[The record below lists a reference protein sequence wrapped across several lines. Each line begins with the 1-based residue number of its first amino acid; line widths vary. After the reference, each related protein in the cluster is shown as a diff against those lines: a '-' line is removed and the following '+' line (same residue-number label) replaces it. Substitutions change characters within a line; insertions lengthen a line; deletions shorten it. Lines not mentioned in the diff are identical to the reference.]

1 MTSPE
6 RIAMRMPGSVVGTV
20 AALAVVCAS
29 STNPNLSAQSQKPST
44 PQGTFRVSTNLVEV
58 DVVVFDNQG
67 RFVPGLTADDLDVFE
82 DGKKQNIQQFYLVTT
97 ATGSTAS
104 SGSTPVSAG
113 SQGADPRGRRI
124 FVLLF
129 DEEHLTTESLTRLK
143 VGAERFLSAQF
154 AMGDVG
160 GVFANSGMYHNRL
173 TGDRGELL
181 AAIRNVQ
188 PAFDNREGRLLKF
201 REFPSIPSEADA
213 VRIDYGDTRLVDE
226 LTQKACRDSPLECAN
241 EGGASQVSNHIE
253 NKAKFYVSE
262 ARNATAHTMRNLR
275 TVSAHLGTIP
285 GRKTIVFLSDGFFV
299 DEVRAELQQISAIAA
314 RGGSTFYAIFGRGA
328 GTVAGRSGPDVV
340 TAEAGLISTFDG
352 IKDGPEILAS
362 GTGGFVI
369 RNIDDISRALGLVAR
384 DTSTYYVAGYQPENT
399 VMDGKVRKIEVR
411 PRVKDLHVRARK
423 GYIASPLPVLQNG
436 K

>member
-1 MTSPE
+1 
-6 RIAMRMPGSVVGTV
+6 MPGSVVGTV
-20 AALAVVCAS
+20 AALAVVCAA
-29 STNPNLSAQSQKPST
+29 STNPNLSAQSQKPSA

-97 ATGSTAS
+97 ATGSTAT

-201 REFPSIPSEADA
+201 REFPAIPSEADA
-213 VRIDYGDTRLVDE
+213 VRIDYGDTRLVE
-226 LTQKACRDSPLECAN
+226 QLTTKACQSSPQECAN
-241 EGGASQVSNHIE
+241 EGGSSQVSNHIE

-275 TVSAHLGTIP
+275 TVSAHLGSIP

-328 GTVAGRSGPDVV
+328 GTVAGRSGPDVT